1 MNKYIAAIF
10 TCSGFIIIAL
20 SGIGKILMIGLPEFY
35 VNQEESS
42 IIPLITFI
50 GGVITALIGLSIYI
64 MKLLTYE
71 IRK

>member
-42 IIPLITFI
+42 IIP
-50 GGVITALIGLSIYI
+50 
-64 MKLLTYE
+64 
-71 IRK
+71 

>member
-1 MNKYIAAIF
+1 
-10 TCSGFIIIAL
+10 
-20 SGIGKILMIGLPEFY
+20 MIGLPEFY

-50 GGVITALIGLSIYI
+50 GGVITALIGLSFYI